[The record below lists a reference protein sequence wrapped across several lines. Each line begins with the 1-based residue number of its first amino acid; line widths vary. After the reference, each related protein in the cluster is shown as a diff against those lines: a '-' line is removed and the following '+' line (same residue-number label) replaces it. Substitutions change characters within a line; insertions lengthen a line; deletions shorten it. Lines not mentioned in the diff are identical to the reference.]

1 MANNEGVTRRE
12 FVAAAGGVAAATLL
26 PGTGSAVAAGTRKRY
41 AVVGT
46 GVRGIGMWGRPL
58 VSRYA
63 DVLAFVGLCDVN
75 PLRVAAGKKAIG
87 VACPTYTNLDEMLTA
102 AKPDLLCVTTVDAT
116 HSECIVKAL
125 ERGVDVITEK
135 PMVIDETQCQAVLD
149 AEKRTGR
156 KIGVTFNYRYAP
168 KHQKIKELLL
178 AGEIG
183 TVTSVD
189 FSWYLDTSHGADYF
203 RRWHRLRE
211 KGGSLWVHK
220 STHHFD
226 LVNWWLDADPVE
238 VSAFDSL
245 NTYGKKGPFRHTHCR
260 PCPHK
265 GQCQFYWDM
274 TKEPNLMS
282 LYADCEKADGYLR
295 DGCVYKEDVDIP
307 DTMNAVVRYSS
318 GASMSYSLNCFMP
331 IEGYRLAFNG
341 TKGRLEVRDYE
352 RQPWEPGEETEIHV
366 IKNFGQRVKIDIPKA
381 EGGHGG
387 GDDRLRDLVFRKVD
401 VPDYLR
407 LPGSRAGAMSCLT
420 GIAARQSA
428 GLGRPVKIA
437 DLVKI

>member
-1 MANNEGVTRRE
+1 
-12 FVAAAGGVAAATLL
+12 
-26 PGTGSAVAAGTRKRY
+26 
-41 AVVGT
+41 
-46 GVRGIGMWGRPL
+46 
-58 VSRYA
+58 
-63 DVLAFVGLCDVN
+63 
-75 PLRVAAGKKAIG
+75 
-87 VACPTYTNLDEMLTA
+87 
-102 AKPDLLCVTTVDAT
+102 
-116 HSECIVKAL
+116 
-125 ERGVDVITEK
+125 
-135 PMVIDETQCQAVLD
+135 
-149 AEKRTGR
+149 
-156 KIGVTFNYRYAP
+156 
-168 KHQKIKELLL
+168 
-178 AGEIG
+178 
-183 TVTSVD
+183 
-189 FSWYLDTSHGADYF
+189 
-203 RRWHRLRE
+203 
-211 KGGSLWVHK
+211 
-220 STHHFD
+220 
-226 LVNWWLDADPVE
+226 
-238 VSAFDSL
+238 
-245 NTYGKKGPFRHTHCR
+245 
-260 PCPHK
+260 
-265 GQCQFYWDM
+265 M